1 MRNRRVNTPQAC
13 FDPLVMGPSV
23 SRLETHPGVYTK
35 KVWQAV
41 ISMQE
46 IETGNFS
53 PPRLVLI
60 PPDSF
65 RVVNWNINRGLR
77 LQRVIEFLAS
87 AKADV
92 VLLQESDLNARRTH
106 HLNIARE
113 IAQKL
118 QLNYVFGREF
128 QELTQGSRTSPA
140 YHGQATLSRWPLSN
154 SRILRFQK
162 QSNFWRPRWFLPEI
176 EPFQERI
183 GGRLALVCETPI
195 AGKRLVTYNLHL
207 ESKGD
212 DALRCSQIEETLE
225 DARRYDIS
233 TPIVL
238 AGDLNLDVSREPAS
252 TAISQTQFLDAFA
265 NQHLPTTHGSFLEPG
280 RTIDWIFTRGPIR
293 TSQPQV
299 GRSVSA
305 SDHYPLSIRLDFA

>member
-1 MRNRRVNTPQAC
+1 
-13 FDPLVMGPSV
+13 
-23 SRLETHPGVYTK
+23 VYTE

-60 PPDSF
+60 PPDSI

-77 LQRVIEFLAS
+77 LQKVIEFLAS

-92 VLLQESDLNARRTH
+92 FLLQESDLNARRTH
-106 HLNIARE
+106 HLNVAKE
-113 IAQKL
+113 IGQKL
-118 QLNYVFGREF
+118 QMNYVFGREF
-128 QELTQGSRTSPA
+128 QELTQGSRASPA
-140 YHGQATLSRWPLSN
+140 YHGQATFSRWPLSN

-162 QSNFWRPRWFLPEI
+162 QSNFWRPRWFLPEV

-183 GGRLALVCETPI
+183 GGRLALVCETAI

-225 DARRYDIS
+225 DARKYDIS
-233 TPIVL
+233 TPIGL

-265 NQHLPTTHGSFLEPG
+265 NQHVPTTPGSFLEPG

-293 TSQPQV
+293 ASQPQV

-305 SDHYPLSIRLDFA
+305 SDHYPLSITLDFA

>member
-1 MRNRRVNTPQAC
+1 
-13 FDPLVMGPSV
+13 
-23 SRLETHPGVYTK
+23 
-35 KVWQAV
+35 
-41 ISMQE
+41 MQE

-60 PPDSF
+60 PPDSI

-77 LQRVIEFLAS
+77 LQKVTEFLAS

-106 HLNIARE
+106 HLNVAKE

-118 QLNYVFGREF
+118 QMNYVFGREF
-128 QELTQGSRTSPA
+128 QELTQGSRASPA

-154 SRILRFQK
+154 PRILRFQK

-183 GGRLALVCETPI
+183 GGRLALVCETTI
-195 AGKRLVTYNLHL
+195 AGKKVVTYNLHL

-212 DALRCSQIEETLE
+212 DALRCCQIVETLE
-225 DARRYDIS
+225 DARRYETS

-238 AGDLNLDVSREPAS
+238 AGDFNFDVSGGSAS
-252 TAISQTQFLDAFA
+252 TAIRQAQFQNAFV
-265 NQHLPTTHGSFLEPG
+265 NQHVPTTPHSFLEPG
-280 RTIDWIFTRGPIR
+280 RSIDWIFVRGPVHATR
-293 TSQPQV
+293 A
-299 GRSVSA
+299 SVHSSISA
-305 SDHYPLSIRLDFA
+305 SDHFPLSAVLSLP

>member
-1 MRNRRVNTPQAC
+1 
-13 FDPLVMGPSV
+13 
-23 SRLETHPGVYTK
+23 VYTEK
-35 KVWQAV
+35 EWQAV

-60 PPDSF
+60 PPDSI

-77 LQRVIEFLAS
+77 LQKVIEFLAS

-92 VLLQESDLNARRTH
+92 FLLQESDLNARRTH
-106 HLNIARE
+106 HLNVAKE

-118 QLNYVFGREF
+118 RMNYVFGREF
-128 QELTQGSRTSPA
+128 QELTQGSRASPA

-154 SRILRFQK
+154 SRILRFHK
-162 QSNFWRPRWFLPEI
+162 QSNFWRPRWFLPEVQ
-176 EPFQERI
+176 PFQERI
-183 GGRLALVCETPI
+183 GGRLALVCETAI
-195 AGKRLVTYNLHL
+195 AGKSLVTYNLHL

-212 DALRCSQIEETLE
+212 DALRCSQIAETLE
-225 DARRYDIS
+225 DARRYDMS

-252 TAISQTQFLDAFA
+252 TAITQTQFLDAFA
-265 NQHLPTTHGSFLEPG
+265 NQHVPTTPGSFLEPG

-293 TSQPQV
+293 ASQPQV

-305 SDHYPLSIRLDFA
+305 SDHYPLSITLDFA

>member
-1 MRNRRVNTPQAC
+1 
-13 FDPLVMGPSV
+13 
-23 SRLETHPGVYTK
+23 
-35 KVWQAV
+35 
-41 ISMQE
+41 MQE
-46 IETGNFS
+46 IETGSFS

-60 PPDSF
+60 PPNSI
-65 RVVNWNINRGLR
+65 RVVNWNIDRGLR
-77 LQRVIEFLAS
+77 LQRVIEFLAG

-118 QLNYVFGREF
+118 QMNYVFGREF
-128 QELTQGSRTSPA
+128 QELTQGSRASPA
-140 YHGQATLSRWPLSN
+140 YHGQATLSRWPLLN
-154 SRILRFQK
+154 SRIIRFQK

-183 GGRLALVCETPI
+183 GGRLALVCETII
-195 AGKRLVTYNLHL
+195 AGKPVVTYNLHL

-212 DALRCSQIEETLE
+212 DALRCSQIDETLQ
-225 DARRYDIS
+225 DARRYDTS

-238 AGDLNLDVSREPAS
+238 AGDFNLDASGGPAA
-252 TAISQTQFLDAFA
+252 TAIDRAQFQDAFT
-265 NQHLPTTHGSFLEPG
+265 NQHARTTPHSFLEQG

-293 TSQPQV
+293 AVEPRVHCSI
-299 GRSVSA
+299 SA
-305 SDHYPLSIRLDFA
+305 SDHYPLSVTLAFA

>member
-1 MRNRRVNTPQAC
+1 VRAKN
-13 FDPLVMGPSV
+13 
-23 SRLETHPGVYTK
+23 
-35 KVWQAV
+35 VWQAV

-60 PPDSF
+60 PPDSI

-77 LQRVIEFLAS
+77 LQRVIEFLAT

-106 HLNIARE
+106 HLNIAKE

-118 QLNYVFGREF
+118 HLNYVFGREF
-128 QELTQGSRTSPA
+128 RELTQGSRASPA

-154 SRILRFQK
+154 SRILRFQR

-183 GGRLALVCETPI
+183 GGRLALVCETTI
-195 AGKRLVTYNLHL
+195 AGKKVVTYNVHL

-212 DALRCSQIEETLE
+212 DALRCSQMEETLE
-225 DARRYDIS
+225 DARRYEAG

-238 AGDLNLDVSREPAS
+238 AGDFNFDVSGGSAS
-252 TAISQTQFLDAFA
+252 TAIRQAQFQDAFA
-265 NQHLPTTHGSFLEPG
+265 NQHVPTTPHSFLEPG
-280 RTIDWIFTRGPIR
+280 RSIDWIFIRGPIHA
-293 TSQPQV
+293 TSA
-299 GRSVSA
+299 SVHSSISA
-305 SDHYPLSIRLDFA
+305 SDHYPLSVVLSLP

>member
-1 MRNRRVNTPQAC
+1 M
-13 FDPLVMGPSV
+13 
-23 SRLETHPGVYTK
+23 YTE

-60 PPDSF
+60 PPDSI

-77 LQRVIEFLAS
+77 LQKVIEFLAS

-92 VLLQESDLNARRTH
+92 FLLQESDLNARRTH
-106 HLNIARE
+106 HLNVAKE

-118 QLNYVFGREF
+118 QMNYVFGREF
-128 QELTQGSRTSPA
+128 QELTQGSRASPA

-162 QSNFWRPRWFLPEI
+162 QSNFWRPHWFLPEV

-183 GGRLALVCETPI
+183 GGRLALVCETAI

-212 DALRCSQIEETLE
+212 DALRCSQIEETLD

-252 TAISQTQFLDAFA
+252 TAINRAQFQDAFT
-265 NQHLPTTHGSFLEPG
+265 NRHSRTTPHSFLEQG
-280 RTIDWIFTRGPIR
+280 RTIDWIFTRGLIR
-293 TSQPQV
+293 AVEPRVHCSI
-299 GRSVSA
+299 SA
-305 SDHYPLSIRLDFA
+305 SDHYPLSLTLAFA

>member
-1 MRNRRVNTPQAC
+1 
-13 FDPLVMGPSV
+13 
-23 SRLETHPGVYTK
+23 
-35 KVWQAV
+35 
-41 ISMQE
+41 MQE

-60 PPDSF
+60 PPDSI

-77 LQRVIEFLAS
+77 LQRVIEFLAT

-106 HLNIARE
+106 HLNIAKE

-118 QLNYVFGREF
+118 HLNYVFGREF
-128 QELTQGSRTSPA
+128 RELTQGSRASPA

-154 SRILRFQK
+154 SRILRFQR

-183 GGRLALVCETPI
+183 GGRLALVCETTI
-195 AGKRLVTYNLHL
+195 AGKKVVTYNVHL

-212 DALRCSQIEETLE
+212 DALRCSQMEETLE
-225 DARRYDIS
+225 DARRYEAG

-238 AGDLNLDVSREPAS
+238 AGDFNFDVSGGSAS
-252 TAISQTQFLDAFA
+252 TAISQAQFQDAFA
-265 NQHLPTTHGSFLEPG
+265 NQHVPTTPHSFLEPG
-280 RTIDWIFTRGPIR
+280 RSIDWIFIRGPIHA
-293 TSQPQV
+293 TSA
-299 GRSVSA
+299 SVHSSISA
-305 SDHYPLSIRLDFA
+305 SDHYPLSVVLSLP